1 MGCWTSGHGYGHLG
15 CWVGIDGLLG
25 GNGYLDGILMALI
38 RIRLLGG
45 HGHEHG
51 LLGGYGHG
59 LLGGYGHLDRIFN
72 GFN

>member
-1 MGCWTSGHGYGHLG
+1 M
-15 CWVGIDGLLG
+15 GIDGLLG

-45 HGHEHG
+45 HGYE
-51 LLGGYGHG
+51 HG

>member
-1 MGCWTSGHGYGHLG
+1 M
-15 CWVGIDGLLG
+15 GIDGLLG

-45 HGHEHG
+45 HG
-51 LLGGYGHG
+51 
-59 LLGGYGHLDRIFN
+59 YGHLDRIFN